1 VGTLFPVDS
10 IKTKM
15 QIGQKVSLRLDTI
28 GVEHFKGF
36 SSALLGQIPY
46 GMLVFGTYETLK
58 SKIFANNPSLNES
71 FKTKIP
77 VFVGCACVGD
87 TIGAIWL
94 TPSEIIK
101 QKLQSGA
108 AKGMSYDTSLC
119 AYVI

>member
-46 GMLVFGTYETLK
+46 GD
-58 SKIFANNPSLNES
+58 
-71 FKTKIP
+71 
-77 VFVGCACVGD
+77 CAV
-87 TIGAIWL
+87 
-94 TPSEIIK
+94 
-101 QKLQSGA
+101 
-108 AKGMSYDTSLC
+108 
-119 AYVI
+119 